1 MLGVAETQRLKLLAG
16 KADRAPGPVE
26 RDHHSA
32 FFVDVGD
39 LAAGAVL
46 WITDPGAPPV
56 RPTKDVDVVVE
67 VTTRSA
73 FHAFEERLRSLRF
86 SEDQTDGI
94 MCRWS
99 HRDSDLILDAMPAN
113 PVILAFE
120 NRWQALAIPHAI
132 ERQLPSG
139 AKIRAAPP
147 TYLLAT
153 KIEAFKGRGEG
164 DFLASRDLADIIAL
178 VDGRAELVGEVAE
191 APPDLRAYLS
201 DELAILLAH
210 PRFPEGVS
218 AALRPDA
225 ASQARADAIVLPRLR
240 QMSRDAPGG

>member
-1 MLGVAETQRLKLLAG
+1 VLDEVVFLGGASVA
-16 KADRAPGPVE
+16 
-26 RDHHSA
+26 
-32 FFVDVGD
+32 
-39 LAAGAVL
+39 L

-94 MCRWS
+94 MCRWH

-113 PVILAFE
+113 PAILGFE

-132 ERQLPSG
+132 ERRLPSR

-164 DFLASRDLADIIAL
+164 DFPASRDLADIIAL
-178 VDGRAELVGEVAE
+178 VDGTTPEVKRA
-191 APPDLRAYLS
+191 
-201 DELAILLAH
+201 AIQ
-210 PRFPEGVS
+210 
-218 AALRPDA
+218 AAA
-225 ASQARADAIVLPRLR
+225 A
-240 QMSRDAPGG
+240 

>member
-1 MLGVAETQRLKLLAG
+1 MSVELLELGAAALEPVFDEVVFLGGASVA
-16 KADRAPGPVE
+16 
-26 RDHHSA
+26 
-32 FFVDVGD
+32 
-39 LAAGAVL
+39 L
-46 WITDPGAPPV
+46 WITDTGAPPV

-67 VTTRSA
+67 VATRSA

-86 SEDQTDGI
+86 AEDKTGGVI
-94 MCRWS
+94 CRWR

-113 PVILAFE
+113 PAILGFE

-132 ERQLPSG
+132 ERRLPSG

-153 KIEAFKGRGEG
+153 KIEAFKGRGGG

-178 VDGRAELVGEVAE
+178 VDGREELVGEVAE
-191 APPDLRAYLS
+191 APPELHAYLS
-201 DELAILLAH
+201 GELAILLAY

-225 ASQARADAIVLPRLR
+225 ASQARADGVVLPRLR
-240 QMSRDAPGG
+240 QMSGDV